1 MNEWMTFLYENYSLI
16 LNALLTHLELVC
28 ISVGIGFIIAVP
40 LGILLSRH
48 RNTAK
53 YVLALISI
61 IQTIPGLVLLGIALL
76 LFGLGKV
83 PAVFVLVLYAILP
96 ILQNTYTGISEVE
109 DNLREAA
116 KGNGMTDLQILMKV
130 ELPLAL
136 ASIVAGLRISTVY
149 IISWATLAA
158 LIGAGGL
165 GDLIWTGLASYDN
178 RFILAGA
185 VPASIIAILSGV
197 LINLLQNAVTP
208 RGIKTNP

>member
-1 MNEWMTFLYENYSLI
+1 MLS
-16 LNALLTHLELVC
+16 ALLTHLELVF

-40 LGILLSRH
+40 LGIMLSRH
-48 RNTAK
+48 KNIAK

-96 ILQNTYTGISEVE
+96 ILQNTYTGICEVE

-116 KGNGMTDLQILMKV
+116 RGNGMTDLQILLKV
-130 ELPLAL
+130 EFPLAL
-136 ASIVAGLRISTVY
+136 ASIIAGLRISTVY

-178 RFILAGA
+178 KFILAGA
-185 VPASIIAILSGV
+185 VPASIIAILSGI

-208 RGIKTNP
+208 KGIKAIQ